1 MAFTTPPTFVDGSA
15 LSASQLNILANNQLY
30 LYSLLGTNTNTGFT
44 TEDINTDRDSGRW
57 RFKRSRKY
65 LHYRIDMISG
75 DSDRLKIYVNGGEE
89 FNDGV
94 NRTGYSWTGYFD
106 LDSITYPPSVGD
118 EYDVYINIEFISGE
132 LRVIHFVESD
142 NTSL

>member
-1 MAFTTPPTFVDGSA
+1 MPFTTPPTFVDGSA
-15 LSASQLNILANNQLY
+15 LSASQLNILSDNQLY
-30 LYSLLGTNTNTGFT
+30 FYSLLGTNTNTGFT

-57 RFKRSRKY
+57 RFKRSRQY
-65 LHYRIDMISG
+65 LHYRIDMLTG
-75 DSDRLKIYVNGGEE
+75 DSDRLKIIVNGGEE
-89 FNDGV
+89 LNDGV

-106 LDSITYPPSVGD
+106 LESITNPVSVGD
-118 EYDVYINIEFISGE
+118 EYDVYINIEFVSGS